1 MRTKALILA
10 AAASVAGIAAV
21 QAQSNVYS
29 VNVVGYYNVTIQP
42 APSQFKMIA
51 NQLNTTNNTL
61 NGLIAGVPP
70 GTIFL
75 NWNGTGF
82 TPHEYIDDTD
92 KWDPNFTL
100 NPGDGGFLRNVTASP
115 MTVTFVGEVP
125 QGSLTNPIPANTSI
139 EASVVP
145 QGGAVQSV
153 LGLPVVDGEVVLKWK
168 TTAGGGYTPYEF
180 ISAGDG
186 WDPSEPTVEVGES
199 FFTTKSG
206 PAQNWI
212 RNFTVPNSP

>member
-1 MRTKALILA
+1 MRTTTLLLA
-10 AAASVAGIAAV
+10 AAITAAGIATI

-29 VNVVGYYNVTIQP
+29 VNVVGYYNVTVQP
-42 APSQFKMIA
+42 SPSQFKMIA

-61 NGLIAGVPP
+61 NGLISGVPP
-70 GTIFL
+70 GTVFL

-92 KWDPNFTL
+92 KWDPNMTL
-100 NPGDGGFLRNVTASP
+100 NPGEGGFIRNVTGSP
-115 MTVTFVGEVP
+115 MTITFVGEVP

-145 QGGAVQSV
+145 QAGAVSSV
-153 LGLPVVDGEVVLKWK
+153 LGLPVVDSEVILKWK
-168 TTAGGGYTPYEF
+168 TTAGGGYTPYEHV
-180 ISAGDG
+180 GG
-186 WDPSEPTVEVGES
+186 GEWDPSEPAVEVGES

-206 PAQNWI
+206 PAQNWV
-212 RNFTVPNSP
+212 RNFTVAP